1 MKKIIALLVLFLSLT
16 MQAQDVSKAEP
27 VRGIQIF
34 YKDLINNLKFDELE
48 LNSHENYYFK
58 FKFQIS
64 EKGQAS
70 VSEILNEY
78 ESEIDLNLLKN
89 KLNEF
94 LTENGNWKPAVKDGI
109 VVSSVYTLPLKIL
122 GIESKK

>member
-27 VRGIQIF
+27 VGGIQIF
-34 YKDLINNLKFDELE
+34 YKDLISNLKFNELE

-78 ESEIDLNLLKN
+78 ESEIDLNLLKK

-109 VVSSVYTLPLKIL
+109 VVSSVYTLPVKIL